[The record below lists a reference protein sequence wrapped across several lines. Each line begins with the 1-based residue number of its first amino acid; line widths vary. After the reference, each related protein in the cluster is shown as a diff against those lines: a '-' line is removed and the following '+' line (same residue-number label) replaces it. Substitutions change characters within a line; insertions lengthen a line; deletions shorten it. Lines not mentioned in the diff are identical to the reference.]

1 MFERIKRHFSKKEKD
16 ELADWR
22 EVSALPKDVVSK
34 KELDTLQ
41 KEVVGELESLQNEEN
56 AQGIAKPQTLFYF
69 HKYIDAKFNKS
80 DFDIDT
86 YFAKKQNIVDQKYA
100 EGIGDLKAEFTGYKE
115 LIDEIKEVDRRLR
128 KKVNKLDPTSRVDED
143 ALPTY
148 DDSELLQKQISELPE
163 DIEWIKLE
171 EAK

>member
-1 MFERIKRHFSKKEKD
+1 MFEKIKQLFSRKKND
-16 ELADWR
+16 ELTDWR
-22 EVSALPKDVVSK
+22 EISALPKDVVSK
-34 KELDTLQ
+34 KELDALQ
-41 KEVVGELESLQNEEN
+41 KEVVDELESLQSSEN
-56 AQGIAKPQTLFYF
+56 TQGIAKPQTLFYF
-69 HKYIDAKFNKS
+69 HKYIDAKFNKN

-128 KKVNKLDPTSRVDED
+128 KKVNKLDPTSQVDED

-148 DDSELLQKQISELPE
+148 DDSELLQKHISELPE
-163 DIEWIKLE
+163 DIEWTKLE
-171 EAK
+171 EVK